1 MDVRDKIIELIRVKG
16 PVIPAQIS
24 KEISSDI
31 IITSAYLSELVNHKK
46 LRISKLKVG
55 GGSPLYFL
63 PGQEPK
69 LQDFSDNLN
78 EKDRRAFEHLK
89 EHKVVRDSD
98 LSPLMRVSLREIK
111 DFAKPLEVMLKES
124 KEIFWKWY
132 TLDTNE
138 CTDMIRQI
146 LDGSISESG
155 QENKLKETEPEAE
168 AKEKD
173 KEEVEETEAD
183 DEIKEKESKEKIIE
197 KDGAEETP
205 DGFNEILKETEK
217 DEQKQEKS
225 EKEKV
230 IGVQQTLV
238 KKEEIQQSKSTF
250 DNEEL
255 LDYARIWDDA
265 DSKFIQKLKD
275 YFKMKNIGL
284 VEVKINRK
292 NTDIEFTL
300 NIESSIGKMLYFC
313 KAKNKKK
320 VTDGDL
326 SSAYMLGQASKLPT
340 VLIMTGEMTKKAK
353 EMLTTQLKGLTVVKI

>member
-24 KEISSDI
+24 KEISFDI

-46 LRISKLKVG
+46 LRISKLKIG

-89 EHKVVRDSD
+89 EHKVVKDSD

-111 DFAKPLEVMLKES
+111 DFAKPLEVMLKDS

-138 CTDMIRQI
+138 CTDMIKQI
-146 LDGSISESG
+146 LDGNIIKGE
-155 QENKLKETEPEAE
+155 QENKPEETEPEA
-168 AKEKD
+168 KEET
-173 KEEVEETEAD
+173 KEEVKETEA
-183 DEIKEKESKEKIIE
+183 EEKIIE

-205 DGFNEILKETEK
+205 DGFNEILKETVK

-238 KKEEIQQSKSTF
+238 KKEEIQPSGHTF
-250 DNEEL
+250 DNQEV

-292 NTDIEFTL
+292 DTDIEFTL

-326 SSAYMLGQASKLPT
+326 SSAYMLGQASRLPT
-340 VLIMTGEMTKKAK
+340 VFIMTGDMTKKAK
-353 EMLTTQLKGLTVVKI
+353 EMLPTQLKGLAIVRI

>member
-16 PVIPAQIS
+16 PVIPSQIS
-24 KEISSDI
+24 KEISFDI

-46 LRISKLKVG
+46 LRISKLKIG

-89 EHKVVRDSD
+89 EHKVVKDSD

-111 DFAKPLEVMLKES
+111 DFAKPLEVRIKDS

-132 TLDTNE
+132 TLDTNK
-138 CTDMIRQI
+138 CTDIIKQI
-146 LDGSISESG
+146 LDGNIIESE
-155 QENKLKETEPEAE
+155 QENKPEETEAE
-168 AKEKD
+168 AKE
-173 KEEVEETEAD
+173 EVEEAEAD
-183 DEIKEKESKEKIIE
+183 EEAKGKVSKEKIIE
-197 KDGAEETP
+197 KGAGEE
-205 DGFNEILKETEK
+205 DSNGFNEILKETVK
-217 DEQKQEKS
+217 DEQIQKESQ
-225 EKEKV
+225 KEKKV
-230 IGVQQTLV
+230 VDSQQTLV
-238 KKEEIQQSKSTF
+238 KKGEMQPSKEIF
-250 DNEEL
+250 DNEEV

-275 YFKMKNIGL
+275 YIKMKNIGMA
-284 VEVKINRK
+284 EVKINRK
-292 NTDIEFTL
+292 DTDIEFTL

-320 VTDGDL
+320 VTDGDI
-326 SSAYMLGQASKLPT
+326 SSAYMLGQASKLPA
-340 VLIMTGEMTKKAK
+340 VFIMTGEMTKKAK
-353 EMLTTQLKGLTVVKI
+353 EMLATQLKGLAIVKI